1 MKTLKLII
9 LAVFLVF
16 IAACEKEPDFG
27 NAGKDVEFYVIK
39 SYKVKT
45 GTSEIIDS
53 SVVLENKALIT
64 YNQILY
70 YSPKEYKF
78 ELDKSAIDTINQEG
92 GLKYHFKA
100 FAVTVDKNIIYT
112 GYFWPG
118 YASTIKKWF
127 TIDPILNSGNNTLKV
142 QLAYPTNSF
151 AGTYT
156 DLRNDPRMIKVFRR
170 DGKIKD

>member
-9 LAVFLVF
+9 LAVFLAF
-16 IAACEKEPDFG
+16 FAACEKEPDFQ

-39 SYKVKT
+39 SYDVKT

-53 SVVLENKALIT
+53 TVVLDNQALIA
-64 YNQILY
+64 YDQILS
-70 YSPKEYKF
+70 YSPKDYKF
-78 ELDKSAIDTINQEG
+78 ELAKSAIETINQEG

-100 FAVTVDKNIIYT
+100 FAITVDKTIIYT

-118 YASTIKKWF
+118 YASTIKQWF
-127 TIDPILNSGNNTLKV
+127 TIDPILNSGNDVLKV

-151 AGTYT
+151 AGTYS
-156 DLRNDPRMIKVFRR
+156 DLRNDPRIIKVFRR
-170 DGKIKD
+170 DGKIKN